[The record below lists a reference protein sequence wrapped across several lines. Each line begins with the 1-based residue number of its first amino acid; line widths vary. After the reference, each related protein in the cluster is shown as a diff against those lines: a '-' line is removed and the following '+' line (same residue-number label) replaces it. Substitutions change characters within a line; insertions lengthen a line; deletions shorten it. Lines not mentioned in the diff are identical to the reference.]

1 MDYVQMHRTAQ
12 VFAVKTGHT
21 DIVRTLLERMETP
34 DIEALDIAAK
44 QKYADIVR
52 ILLAAMTP
60 KTQKE
65 ALDMALKHGH
75 ADIVRILLDK
85 ISEKTL
91 QGLSSEDKIRLGDLA
106 RGKKDYEWDLKSIIP
121 IG

>member
-1 MDYVQMHRTAQ
+1 MDYAQMHRTAQ

-52 ILLAAMTP
+52 ILL
-60 KTQKE
+60 
-65 ALDMALKHGH
+65 
-75 ADIVRILLDK
+75 DK
-85 ISEKTL
+85 IPEKTL